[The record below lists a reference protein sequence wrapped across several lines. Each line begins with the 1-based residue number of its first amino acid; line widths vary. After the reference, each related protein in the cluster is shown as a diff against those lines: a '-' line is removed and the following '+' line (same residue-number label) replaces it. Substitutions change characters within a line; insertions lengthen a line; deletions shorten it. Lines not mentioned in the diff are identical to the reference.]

1 VSVVVGNEPGIK
13 VKLPNPPSAEQS
25 LANVLSLASKS
36 SRLLVAQSL
45 HVQRVEPVPVAYVPP
60 NDAQSG
66 CDWPTGA
73 VLAPVSEAVA
83 TAAGFLP
90 DARSVALSLAP
101 AVVGAYRTVTL
112 HDFLGPRLLAV
123 HVSAVTENADEPV
136 SETLSAPVAEPPEFV
151 SVNVFDAVVPAS
163 IVP

>member
-1 VSVVVGNEPGIK
+1 VDEP
-13 VKLPNPPSAEQS
+13 VCPVTVEFPPSARQS
-25 LANVLSLASKS
+25 ALNVPLLAKKS
-36 SRLLVAQSL
+36 STSLIRQPL
-45 HVQRVEPVPVAYVPP
+45 HVQSVEPVPVANVPP
-60 NDAQSG
+60 DDAQSR
-66 CDWPTGA
+66 CDWLVAA

-83 TAAGFLP
+83 IASRFLP
-90 DARSVALSLAP
+90 DALSVALSLAP

-151 SVNVFDAVVPAS
+151 SVNVLDAVVPES

>member
-1 VSVVVGNEPGIK
+1 VFAVFGPLAALTAPS
-13 VKLPNPPSAEQS
+13 PPSARQS
-25 LANVLSLASKS
+25 LANVVALKTNSSLP
-36 SRLLVAQSL
+36 LVVQPL
-45 HVQRVEPVPVAYVPP
+45 HVQSVVPIPVANVPP
-60 NDAQSG
+60 NDAH
-66 CDWPTGA
+66 CDWLVAA

-83 TAAGFLP
+83 TAADFLP

-151 SVNVFDAVVPAS
+151 SVNVLDAVVPES